1 MRIGSGGGEP
11 GQAPWLVVGLG
22 NPGPQYAN
30 TRHNAGH
37 FVVDLLAARVGGKAK
52 SHRTQNDL
60 VEGHLSGQ
68 RVILAKPRTYMN
80 TSGGPVASLMS
91 FYKGSTERLVVVHD
105 ELDIP
110 FGALRLKRGGGDNGH
125 NGLRSV
131 TQSLGDKNYLRVRFG
146 IGRPPGRMDPAAF
159 VLKDFA
165 AAERKELP
173 YLVDRAADAVESL
186 ITAGLEATQNTYHAD

>member
-1 MRIGSGGGEP
+1 MRIGSSDDEP

-22 NPGPQYAN
+22 NPGPQYAG

-37 FVVDLLAARVGGKAK
+37 FVVDLLTERVGGKAK

-68 RVILAKPRTYMN
+68 RVVIAKTRTYMN
-80 TSGGPVASLMS
+80 TSGGPVASLAK
-91 FYKGSTERLVVVHD
+91 FYKGNPARLIVVHD

-125 NGLRSV
+125 NGLRSI

-146 IGRPPGRMDPAAF
+146 IGRPPGRMDPAAY
-159 VLKDFA
+159 VLKDFGS
-165 AAERKELP
+165 AERKELP
-173 YLVDRAADAVESL
+173 FLVDRAADAVEAM
-186 ITAGLEATQNTYHAD
+186 IADGLETAQNTYHAD